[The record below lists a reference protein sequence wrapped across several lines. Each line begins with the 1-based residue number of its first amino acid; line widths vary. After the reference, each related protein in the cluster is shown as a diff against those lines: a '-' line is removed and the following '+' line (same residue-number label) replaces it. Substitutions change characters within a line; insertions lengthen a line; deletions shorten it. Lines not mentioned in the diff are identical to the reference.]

1 MSTMPDKELP
11 PFTLA
16 NVLGDIK
23 DGINVLLFDPRGK
36 TIVGPV
42 VIFMMS
48 IISKIVIS
56 SVPYTEIDFK
66 TYMQQIALINEG
78 ELDYSVIQGDTGPI
92 VYPAGFVQVYQFISW
107 LTNGGEDILSA
118 QALFSYLMIFT
129 TIMAMLTYSDAPPWS
144 VALLLCSKRL
154 ISIYILRLFNDC
166 WTTIAMVAVV
176 LVLQQLAYWHKQ
188 LGPLMTFLGSCLAS
202 DIFSLAIS
210 VKMNALLYLSGF
222 IIVLYFL
229 NNENLLPTLV
239 ALAVIP
245 FIQVMVGW
253 NFLLPMFNDET
264 AKYLRW
270 TYISNAFKFDRK
282 FLYEWTVNWRFVPE
296 EIFLSD
302 NFSNGL
308 LLGHLSLLLVFIF
321 TRYLSPKITGKSIG
335 QLFQDMVKFRSTVSA
350 RNLIID
356 RKTGP
361 KLILLIM
368 STTNVIGILYCR
380 SLHYQFLSWYCWLL
394 PYLLS
399 MTGWPF
405 YISIAVWFA
414 HEWCWLTFP
423 STDLSSGL
431 LVTILAVVLA
441 SVWNNTSVWY
451 GKVDTEKKDQ

>member
-1 MSTMPDKELP
+1 MAEDKELP

-23 DGINVLLFDPRGK
+23 DGINVILFDPRGK
-36 TIVGPV
+36 TIVGPI
-42 VIFMMS
+42 VIFLMS

-66 TYMQQIALINEG
+66 TYMQQIALVNEG

-129 TIMAMLTYSDAPPWS
+129 TIMAMLTYSDAPPWT
-144 VALLLCSKRL
+144 VGLLLCSKRL
-154 ISIYILRLFNDC
+154 VSIYILRLFNDC
-166 WTTIAMVAVV
+166 WTTFAMVGVV

-188 LGPLMTFLGSCLAS
+188 LGPVYTFIGSCVAS
-202 DIFSLAIS
+202 DIFSLGIS
-210 VKMNALLYLSGF
+210 VKMNALLYLPGF

-229 NNENLLPTLV
+229 NNENMLATLG

-253 NFLLPMFNDET
+253 DFLLPMFNDET

-270 TYISNAFKFDRK
+270 TYITNAFKFDRK

-296 EIFLSD
+296 DIFLSD

-308 LLGHLSLLLVFIF
+308 LLAHLSLLLAFVF
-321 TRYLSPKITGKSIG
+321 TRYLSPQITGKPVS
-335 QLFQDMVKFRSTVSA
+335 QLFKDMFKLKGTISPK
-350 RNLIID
+350 NLIID

-361 KLILLIM
+361 KLILLIL
-368 STTNVIGILYCR
+368 STTNVVGILCCR
-380 SLHYQFLSWYCWLL
+380 SLHYQFLSWYCWQL

-405 YISIAVWFA
+405 LVSIPVWFI

-423 STDLSSGL
+423 STPISSGV
-431 LVTILAVVLA
+431 LVTILALVLV
-441 SVWNNTSVWY
+441 SVWNNKSLWHPIISS
-451 GKVDTEKKDQ
+451 EKKDQ